1 MSEQD
6 RREYQAL
13 VDALREQTAK
23 VNEWKAA
30 NTRQAGTQAYNDYV
44 QNVTNWERGIREKIA
59 VLAAKIGLNAPAA
72 GPAGPE
78 SILGDLLGR
87 VDEIQFIMAV
97 MRLANQ
103 DKTFLHSMLSAYKRL
118 DGGGAMSYGS
128 PAPVALHYAI
138 PQPGAS
144 GLAFA
149 PPSVPAS
156 FLPAPS
162 APPAKPPT
170 YTGGENVEICG
181 NDAVITQWIW
191 DQQHLQDTLDIS
203 AWVMIAAGIVTCTA
217 LQLGITAGYGRY
229 AVESSLSIPGR
240 WAWFLQEAP
249 SFFISAYFLFSCQTT
264 TSRFILA
271 LFVGHYF
278 VRTFLF
284 PLWLKSSKPTP
295 FYIFMSAFCFCAW
308 NGFMQGAYHARV
320 IDYEANHLFK
330 PVSLAGVALFFVG
343 FAINQH
349 SDHILRNLR
358 QPGETAY
365 KIPRGGLSTTSQ
377 AQTILVKSSNAANIG
392 PRALQHHRWY
402 LQKFDNYPKERAAI
416 IPFLL

>member
-1 MSEQD
+1 
-6 RREYQAL
+6 
-13 VDALREQTAK
+13 
-23 VNEWKAA
+23 
-30 NTRQAGTQAYNDYV
+30 
-44 QNVTNWERGIREKIA
+44 
-59 VLAAKIGLNAPAA
+59 
-72 GPAGPE
+72 
-78 SILGDLLGR
+78 
-87 VDEIQFIMAV
+87 
-97 MRLANQ
+97 
-103 DKTFLHSMLSAYKRL
+103 
-118 DGGGAMSYGS
+118 
-128 PAPVALHYAI
+128 
-138 PQPGAS
+138 
-144 GLAFA
+144 
-149 PPSVPAS
+149 
-156 FLPAPS
+156 
-162 APPAKPPT
+162 
-170 YTGGENVEICG
+170 
-181 NDAVITQWIW
+181 
-191 DQQHLQDTLDIS
+191 
-203 AWVMIAAGIVTCTA
+203 MIAAGIVTCTA

-365 KIPRGGLSTTSQ
+365 KIPRGGLFDYVSGANYFGEIVEWCGFALASGTLPAYAFALFT
-377 AQTILVKSSNAANIG
+377 AANIG